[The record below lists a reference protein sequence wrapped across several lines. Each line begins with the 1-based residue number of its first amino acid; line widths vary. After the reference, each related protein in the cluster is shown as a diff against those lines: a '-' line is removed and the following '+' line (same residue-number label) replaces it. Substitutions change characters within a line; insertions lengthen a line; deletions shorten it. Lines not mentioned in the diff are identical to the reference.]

1 MEKSELI
8 NRSRDPND
16 ERRVLISLKE
26 KGRELR
32 AAAEMIPKELTQ
44 SIQLENLNKLK
55 EELKSLVKVLS
66 EKI

>member
-44 SIQLENLNKLK
+44 SIQLENLNK
-55 EELKSLVKVLS
+55 
-66 EKI
+66 

>member
-1 MEKSELI
+1 
-8 NRSRDPND
+8 
-16 ERRVLISLKE
+16 
-26 KGRELR
+26 
-32 AAAEMIPKELTQ
+32 MIPKELTQ

>member
-1 MEKSELI
+1 MMKEE
-8 NRSRDPND
+8 
-16 ERRVLISLKE
+16 SLF
-26 KGRELR
+26 RELR